1 MSWFWCE
8 KHAVAH
14 RQGDDKRDCLLVGP
28 YSTQRAAEGFIG
40 PIQRAKPKKKARAS
54 TPTKTK

>member
-14 RQGDDKRDCLLVGP
+14 RKGDDKRACLLVGP
-28 YSTQRAAEGFIG
+28 YSTKYAAEGFVG
-40 PIQRAKPKKKARAS
+40 PIRKHKAKRACSSTTDQKKR
-54 TPTKTK
+54 